1 MHAANP
7 RRPRL
12 VPTMWFLLILLL
24 IATSWSLIAM
34 LIEYLIDRAS

>member
-12 VPTMWFLLILLL
+12 VPTMWFLLVLLL
-24 IATSWSLIAM
+24 IAASWMGVAALV
-34 LIEYLIDRAS
+34 EYLLDRAP